1 MAVEQGRCLFRVFA
15 DFGRSKFLSRHPNYF
30 CNRSRHE
37 RLDPVETL
45 DSTFIAPAIEQLLP
59 NFHRRDVSKCAA
71 NFIRIENPGCVT
83 VRVEKNQG
91 TWLIKLNRLSKPVK
105 RARMI

>member
-1 MAVEQGRCLFRVFA
+1 MAVEQGRCLFRGVCRFRPEQVSRPAPKLLFA
-15 DFGRSKFLSRHPNYF
+15 IGAGMSGSIQLK
-30 CNRSRHE
+30 
-37 RLDPVETL
+37 TL

-83 VRVEKNQG
+83 VRVEKNQRAR
-91 TWLIKLNRLSKPVK
+91 LIKHQSFG
-105 RARMI
+105 ASQ